1 VVSSLFKQREFKMVV
16 GLVSFLAD
24 MGCKTACIPLEQ
36 GATERHVTP
45 GRGKA

>member
-1 VVSSLFKQREFKMVV
+1 LFKQREFKTVV